1 MAGITQAK
9 PSDPSGILSKKLLIF
24 LKSPILATVSNKLA
38 INAPSV
44 APLYIALYFILLS
57 NIFNK
62 MITIA
67 TGYKTESIGP
77 ENVIIESTPFVA
89 IIPLNK
95 QVNITID
102 LYVNL
107 PFVRSEKNSPAVAV
121 RPMDVV
127 KQAKATV
134 KAKAAVP
141 Y

>member
-1 MAGITQAK
+1 
-9 PSDPSGILSKKLLIF
+9 
-24 LKSPILATVSNKLA
+24 
-38 INAPSV
+38 
-44 APLYIALYFILLS
+44 
-57 NIFNK
+57 